1 MEGGLHSTMDSVLA
15 SHPAALALNLGARVL
30 RFLEHCLVGGQWH
43 LNKPI

>member
-1 MEGGLHSTMDSVLA
+1 MEVGQHSTMDSFLP
-15 SHPAALALNLGARVL
+15 SDPAALALNLGARVL